1 MVVSFGTA
9 FPSGMRFRD
18 LYSLSVG
25 FPPYLAADLIKC
37 LHCPFDDVE
46 GIDAAFTVWSELIDT
61 IRDPSCAVSGNDL
74 YAGEL
79 LGCQL
84 AVKLLQNFFAVSL
97 GCPDDRIR
105 IVIDDDRDVL
115 VSLPVTGLIDTDVDK
130 VVKASGSLR
139 LDLVQCPV
147 DTTADSLPVDAHVL
161 RNGTTRQVDGEPS
174 DSQVEVFCKTAP
186 RISPWNI
193 GNENPML
200 RAQNTVRTPGA
211 GHTGLDIIRPASLM
225 AEGTVILMPSVRAC
239 MDPEV
244 VYTIRVLIKIVSG
257 HNCGLDTEQLL
268 A

>member
-1 MVVSFGTA
+1 MFRGFSQRESRVFNCFSPGFGGSNYPGIMVVSFGTA

-84 AVKLLQNFFAVSL
+84 AIKLLQNFFAVSL

-115 VSLPVTGLIDTDVDK
+115 VSLPVTGLIDTDVDRLSRRLDR
-130 VVKASGSLR
+130 SGSISFSVR
-139 LDLVQCPV
+139 WTQRPTVSQSMRMYSE
-147 DTTADSLPVDAHVL
+147 TVL
-161 RNGTTRQVDGEPS
+161 RGR
-174 DSQVEVFCKTAP
+174 
-186 RISPWNI
+186 
-193 GNENPML
+193 
-200 RAQNTVRTPGA
+200 
-211 GHTGLDIIRPASLM
+211 
-225 AEGTVILMPSVRAC
+225 
-239 MDPEV
+239 
-244 VYTIRVLIKIVSG
+244 
-257 HNCGLDTEQLL
+257 
-268 A
+268 